1 MYSLDWHTCT
11 FWTLSKIFEKDNH
24 GVLINHSSLDIPHT
38 QHIYPIV
45 LYKKNDISSPKFNCQ
60 YVQNLDLNFHFV
72 FVKDT
77 TLNQICDLQFTAH
90 N

>member
-45 LYKKNDISSPKFNCQ
+45 LYKKMIFLL
-60 YVQNLDLNFHFV
+60 QNSIVNMY
-72 FVKDT
+72 KIWT
-77 TLNQICDLQFTAH
+77 
-90 N
+90 